1 MSLNR
6 DYLVG
11 PPGTGKTTRL
21 AQRLVELVEANIRPD
36 RILVLIPQQ
45 AAARVFRTALAQAE
59 GVFHADAFRTGTFR
73 ARGEPDITTLYG
85 LAQQHVSL
93 YFPLIS
99 QRAGFAQPQREP
111 VMLNV
116 EAAQFLLDRLVEPR
130 MADFDD
136 LKLFRP
142 RLLGQILDSMNKAA
156 ECGFGLDEIAPR
168 LSAAWSGESQRL
180 VSFQRVQDVALS
192 FRRYCLDH
200 SLLDF
205 SLQIDT
211 FARHLLHAP
220 TYQDYIT
227 ARYRHVIADNIE
239 ENPPV
244 MHDFLAQLLTTCDSA
259 LLAEDDPGGYRIFLG
274 ADVQSA
280 RTLRARCDEIIALG
294 RSYTGS
300 PQVVAFGEAVS
311 AQFEASPHED
321 DDEMSDFGAEYSA
334 EKSDISQDALVS
346 AALGDMPGN
355 TKYWTGMV
363 DWVVERVVALAQQ
376 GVQAKDIAVLAPY
389 VEDILRF
396 ELQERLREWDIRV
409 RTVRPSRPLY
419 DHPIVRM
426 LVTFARLAHPEWEQ
440 FVAAADLARAL
451 AVSIADLDVARA
463 QLIADAAL
471 RASARQLL
479 PLDDPAL
486 WERVG
491 MRFYDRYATLQR
503 WLAQEDEGRKTEDER
518 AEGVRDSSSVVRPP
532 SSSDPPS
539 HAPLD
544 IFWQQLFSAVLSQPG
559 FGLDQKLEE
568 ALVCDK
574 LIKSARAFREV
585 FERSQLEAGDLP
597 GESATAGPLDISRE
611 YIKTLGEDILAAQY
625 APEREPDIA
634 EDDAVLVMPAYTYLI
649 NNFRSRYQFWLEI
662 NSLGWYERVYQP
674 LTHPYVLSRQWQP
687 GRIWTEEDEHRTRQ
701 TMISK
706 VLRGLAYRCA
716 DKVYLVFSQLSI
728 SGQEESGPLARA
740 IFKVIRNGRLEI
752 GD

>member
-1 MSLNR
+1 MNKV
-6 DYLVG
+6 YLVG
-11 PPGTGKTTRL
+11 PPGAGKTTRL
-21 AQRLVELVEANIRPD
+21 VNRLTELVGANIRPD
-36 RILVLIPQQ
+36 RILVLVPQQ
-45 AAARVFRTALAQAE
+45 AQARAFRTALAQVK
-59 GVFHADAFRTGTFR
+59 GKFR

-93 YFPLIS
+93 YFPLIA
-99 QRAGFAQPQREP
+99 QRAGFAEPQREP

-116 EAAQFLLDRLVEPR
+116 EAAQFFLDRLVEPR

-156 ECGFGLDEIAPR
+156 ECGFGLDEIAVR

-180 VSFQRVQDVALS
+180 VSFQRVQDVALD
-192 FRRYCLDH
+192 FRRYCLEH

-211 FARHLLHAP
+211 FARHLLNAP

-227 ARYRHVIADNIE
+227 ARYRHLIADNLE

-244 MHDFLAQLLTTCDSA
+244 MHDFLAQLLQTCDSA

-280 RTLRARCDEIIALG
+280 RTLRARCDELIALDHT
-294 RSYTGS
+294 YTGA
-300 PQVVAFGEAVS
+300 PEVVAFGEALS
-311 AQFEASPHED
+311 AQFEALPHEGSEPTSPLTAD
-321 DDEMSDFGAEYSA
+321 
-334 EKSDISQDALVS
+334 VR
-346 AALGDMPGN
+346 AALGDQPGDA
-355 TKYWTGMV
+355 KYWTGMV
-363 DWVVERVVALAQQ
+363 DWVVDHITTL
-376 GVQAKDIAVLAPY
+376 VQEGDVHPKDIAVLAPY

-396 ELQERLREWDIRV
+396 ELQERLQPLGIRV
-409 RTVRPSRPLY
+409 RSVRPSRPLY

-426 LVTFARLAHPEWEQ
+426 MVTFARLAHPEWEQ
-440 FVAAADLARAL
+440 FVAGADLARAL
-451 AVSIADLDVARA
+451 SVSIADLDVARA

-471 RASARQLL
+471 RLSTRQLL
-479 PLDDPAL
+479 TLDDPAL
-486 WERVG
+486 WQRVG
-491 MRFYDRYATLQR
+491 MRFYDRYALLQR
-503 WLAQEDEGRKTEDER
+503 WLLEIGGSLTVGAKDERPKTDDEG
-518 AEGVRDSSSVVRPP
+518 AGSSSSVVRP
-532 SSSDPPS
+532 SSLVNPQNEL
-539 HAPLD
+539 PLD
-544 IFWQQLFSAVLSQPG
+544 LFWQRLFSEVLTQPE
-559 FGLDQKLEE
+559 FGLDQDLEA

-574 LIKSARAFREV
+574 LIKSARGFREV
-585 FERSQLEAGDLP
+585 FERTQLEAIDLP
-597 GESATAGPLDISRE
+597 GGPAGETRLDIGLE

-634 EDDAVLVMPAYTYLI
+634 EDDAVLVTPAYTYLI

-687 GRIWTEEDEHRTRQ
+687 GRRWTEEDENRTRL

-706 VLRGLAYRCA
+706 LLRGLTYRCA
-716 DKVYLVFSQLSI
+716 GKLYLAYSQLSI

-740 IFKVIRNGRLEI
+740 IFKLTRDKKRGPKEERE
-752 GD
+752 GGG